1 MRISDT
7 VAPVGLFLVS
17 LGLASA
23 LAFDGTRSPNDVAPA
38 MSVDVVPRTAMT
50 GPVNG
55 AVTGQ
60 LGVAATPTEVAVPPP
75 SGAALGFGGMNSINN
90 LKSPDTVL
98 KLTPVDAFRWGAQ
111 ALRIGNI
118 MPGVRALEFAAANGH
133 PIAQW
138 KLGRMFAD
146 GDGVPQ
152 DELRAFEYFR
162 AVAIANGEVTPRTS
176 MAYIVAN
183 SYVSLGSYYLT
194 GIPNSPV
201 KRDTDHAREMFLYAA
216 SYFGDRDAQYNL
228 ARIYL
233 DGVGV
238 PRDPRSAAKWLNLA
252 ADKGQHQAQ
261 ALLGDMLFKG
271 NDIPRR
277 APLGL
282 MWLTLAR
289 DSATPEEGWVVQ
301 LHDAASARAT
311 NEERAQAIKLLEQRL
326 KGDHEEGT
334 SLTLR

>member
-1 MRISDT
+1 MAQSLILAEQPRQTVMRISEAI
-7 VAPVGLFLVS
+7 APVGLFMVG

-23 LAFDGTRSPNDVAPA
+23 LAFDGGRSPNDFAPA
-38 MSVDVVPRTAMT
+38 VSVDLVPRTAMT
-50 GPVNG
+50 APL
-55 AVTGQ
+55 TG
-60 LGVAATPTEVAVPPP
+60 TPTEPPAVP
-75 SGAALGFGGMNSINN
+75 SALGFNN
-90 LKSPDTVL
+90 LRVPDAQL

-118 MPGVRALEFAAANGH
+118 PPGVRALEFAAANGH

-146 GDGVPQ
+146 GDGVAQ

-183 SYVSLGSYYLT
+183 SYVSLGSYYLS

-201 KRDTDHAREMFLYAA
+201 KRDTDRAREVYLYAA

-238 PRDPRSAAKWLNLA
+238 PRDPRSAAKWFNLA

-271 NDIPRR
+271 SDIPRR

-289 DSATPEEGWVVQ
+289 DSATPEESWIVQ

-311 NEERAQAIKLLEQRL
+311 NEERAQALKLLEQRL
-326 KGDHEEGT
+326 KGDHE
-334 SLTLR
+334 